1 MINLVPPAF
10 KSELAYSRRNA
21 LLIRYL
27 KLLILLILVL
37 AAMLYG
43 GRWYLSQQTQV
54 VEDRVAQKQASIA
67 AYKDVEA
74 KGVALNKRLTSI
86 AAIQKSQAKFSVL
99 LSDLAQNMP
108 QGTSISTIT
117 LTGDDKKPVR
127 LTVRAI
133 DYKTALAFRD
143 SIIKSKRISAAD
155 IEDIKKNPE
164 SNVYNVTVTFSFN
177 PGQAR

>member
-1 MINLVPPAF
+1 MINLLPPVF
-10 KSELAYSRRNA
+10 KSELRYSRYNA

-27 KLLILLILVL
+27 KLVILVALSL

-43 GRWYLSQQTQV
+43 GRWYLSQQTQA
-54 VEDRVAQKQASIA
+54 VEQRIAEKQKTIAEYKETETKGSALNQRLASIQ
-67 AYKDVEA
+67 
-74 KGVALNKRLTSI
+74 T
-86 AAIQKSQAKFSVL
+86 IQKSQSKFSVL
-99 LSDLAQNMP
+99 LSDLAEYMP

-127 LTVRAI
+127 LTIKAA

-143 SIIKSKRISAAD
+143 SITKSSRVSAAD
-155 IEDIKKNPE
+155 IEDIKKDPE
-164 SNVYNVTVTFSFN
+164 SNVFNLTVTFSFN